1 MKRIELASRASTRHP
16 SKAFKLLAA
25 QGIQPLVTGRVLHKS
40 GFVAESVIAVLSHA
54 VEVRLVLSVVAA
66 SEAAILVEPE
76 SHVAFGHGFIFKHS
90 HAGLQPHLLLLHVH
104 AFVGED
110 IGHRWTRPLQT
121 RKLIGC
127 HPRTQGL

>member
-1 MKRIELASRASTRHP
+1 MKGIELASRASTRHP

-66 SEAAILVEPE
+66 SEAAILVEPSGLKKE
-76 SHVAFGHGFIFKHS
+76 NAFAALIFFSFFACALMYKC
-90 HAGLQPHLLLLHVH
+90 
-104 AFVGED
+104 
-110 IGHRWTRPLQT
+110 TRVKCILVT
-121 RKLIGC
+121 MW
-127 HPRTQGL
+127 

>member
-1 MKRIELASRASTRHP
+1 MKRIELAIRASTRHP

-66 SEAAILVEPE
+66 SEAAILVEP
-76 SHVAFGHGFIFKHS
+76 S
-90 HAGLQPHLLLLHVH
+90 GLKKEKKKMHL
-104 AFVGED
+104 
-110 IGHRWTRPLQT
+110 RPWFSFFFFCL
-121 RKLIGC
+121 RSYVLVYKS
-127 HPRTQGL
+127 

>member
-1 MKRIELASRASTRHP
+1 MRLRLPAVIAGMRSLKMKMQLTSGMKGIELASRASTRHP

-66 SEAAILVEPE
+66 SEAAILVEP
-76 SHVAFGHGFIFKHS
+76 SGNRRKCILALIFFS
-90 HAGLQPHLLLLHVH
+90 T
-104 AFVGED
+104 FC
-110 IGHRWTRPLQT
+110 PLT
-121 RKLIGC
+121 
-127 HPRTQGL
+127 P